1 MTDPWHMLGPQ
12 GKSDRPVWLFAAG
25 VAFVLLALAIGSAL
39 SYTSIVVAQATV
51 SISPST
57 SLTLQGTNS
66 DGTLTPDGSLTAS
79 LSLRVDNPSSRVL
92 RLQLLAFSGWIED
105 GPATVGL
112 NESRRLLDD
121 RLLDGNSTRYF
132 YRVFGESREV
142 AGAIVGAANV
152 AVFRFTYTL
161 THALNPN
168 RFEVARNIT
177 DYWASASGNATAG
190 PWIHWLRVHLV
201 IEGVP
206 VASSPTAAPHLMT
219 IGTIGRMDGTNLAT

>member
-79 LSLRVDNPSSRVL
+79 LSLRVDNPSSRVF
-92 RLQLLAFSGWIED
+92 RLQFLPFTVWLEA
-105 GPATVGL
+105 GPVTSAL
-112 NESRRLLDD
+112 NESVRLL
-121 RLLDGNSTRYF
+121 NT
-132 YRVFGESREV
+132 V
-142 AGAIVGAANV
+142 
-152 AVFRFTYTL
+152 
-161 THALNPN
+161 
-168 RFEVARNIT
+168 
-177 DYWASASGNATAG
+177 
-190 PWIHWLRVHLV
+190 
-201 IEGVP
+201 
-206 VASSPTAAPHLMT
+206 
-219 IGTIGRMDGTNLAT
+219 

>member
-1 MTDPWHMLGPQ
+1 
-12 GKSDRPVWLFAAG
+12 PVYHFAERVG
-25 VAFVLLALAIGSAL
+25 FVQLAHAIGSAQR
-39 SYTSIVVAQATV
+39 YTSIVVAQPTV
-51 SISPST
+51 SNSPST
-57 SLTLQGTNS
+57 SLPLQGTNS

-79 LSLRVDNPSSRVL
+79 LTLRANNPSSQVL

-121 RLLDGNSTRYF
+121 RLLHGNSTRYF
-132 YRVFGESREV
+132 YRVFGESREL

-177 DYWASASGNATAG
+177 DYWASATGNAT
-190 PWIHWLRVHLV
+190 
-201 IEGVP
+201 
-206 VASSPTAAPHLMT
+206 
-219 IGTIGRMDGTNLAT
+219 

>member
-79 LSLRVDNPSSRVL
+79 LSLRVDHPSSRL
-92 RLQLLAFSGWIED
+92 RECD
-105 GPATVGL
+105 
-112 NESRRLLDD
+112 SRSMDSL
-121 RLLDGNSTRYF
+121 
-132 YRVFGESREV
+132 
-142 AGAIVGAANV
+142 
-152 AVFRFTYTL
+152 
-161 THALNPN
+161 
-168 RFEVARNIT
+168 
-177 DYWASASGNATAG
+177 
-190 PWIHWLRVHLV
+190 
-201 IEGVP
+201 
-206 VASSPTAAPHLMT
+206 ASSPPGH
-219 IGTIGRMDGTNLAT
+219 

>member
-92 RLQLLAFSGWIED
+92 RLQLLAF
-105 GPATVGL
+105 T
-112 NESRRLLDD
+112 
-121 RLLDGNSTRYF
+121 LDGTAHS
-132 YRVFGESREV
+132 VEV
-142 AGAIVGAANV
+142 GMLEHKGCV
-152 AVFRFTYTL
+152 AVAVAFR
-161 THALNPN
+161 
-168 RFEVARNIT
+168 RSEQRSV
-177 DYWASASGNATAG
+177 
-190 PWIHWLRVHLV
+190 
-201 IEGVP
+201 
-206 VASSPTAAPHLMT
+206 
-219 IGTIGRMDGTNLAT
+219 